1 MRISDW
7 SSDVC
12 SSDLYFAG
20 EAGLREAIDRLWQ
33 AVDWSWHTRDG
44 QEVLYWHWSP
54 RHDWAMDH
62 PIRGWNEC
70 LITYVLAAASPTHPI
85 VPAAYHNGWTD
96 SAVFRNGRSY
106 HGIELPLGPPLGGP
120 LFFSHYSF
128 LGLDP
133 RGLRDR
139 YADYWAQ
146 DVAHTRINRAHC
158 IANPTGHKAKGPHY
172 WGPPARNP

>member
-1 MRISDW
+1 
-7 SSDVC
+7 
-12 SSDLYFAG
+12 
-20 EAGLREAIDRLWQ
+20 
-33 AVDWSWHTRDG
+33 
-44 QEVLYWHWSP
+44 
-54 RHDWAMDH
+54 MDH

-128 LGLDP
+128 LGLAP

-139 YADYWAQ
+139 YADYRSEEHQ
-146 DVAHTRINRAHC
+146 SELQSLMRISSPVFCLKKKNHTTIS
-158 IANPTGHKAKGPHY
+158 TY
-172 WGPPARNP
+172 TL

>member
-44 QEVLYWHWSP
+44 QDVLYWHWSP

-96 SAVFRNGRSY
+96 SAVFRNGRRY

-120 LFFSHYSF
+120 LFFSRSEE
-128 LGLDP
+128 
-133 RGLRDR
+133 
-139 YADYWAQ
+139 
-146 DVAHTRINRAHC
+146 HTHDLKSLMPISNAV
-158 IANPTGHKAKGPHY
+158 
-172 WGPPARNP
+172 